1 MSLKIVCIGL
11 LTLIGF
17 PMLGYALLYGA
28 QINHL
33 GEFLQW
39 DERFNPI
46 AIGFGLMFGFVYAF
60 IALLFMQAPVFDGLN
75 TRMEHVIGELKL
87 SLFAGI
93 FLSICAGLGEELLFR
108 AALQPYLGIWISAI
122 LFVAIHGYLN
132 PWNWRF
138 SLYGLIILP
147 FVVILS
153 YGFDHFGLW
162 FAVMA
167 HFDYDAVLFTAM
179 VRENEDTAPRV

>member
-1 MSLKIVCIGL
+1 MSNKVLLLGL

-17 PMLGYALLYGA
+17 PVLGYLWLYGLHF
-28 QINHL
+28 QYVS
-33 GEFLQW
+33 EFFQW

-75 TRMEHVIGELKL
+75 SRMEHLIGELKL

-108 AALQPYLGIWISAI
+108 AALQPTLGIWMSSI

-167 HFDYDAVLFTAM
+167 HFAYDAVLFTII
-179 VRENEDTAPRV
+179 VND

>member
-1 MSLKIVCIGL
+1 MSNKVLLLGL

-17 PMLGYALLYGA
+17 PVLGYLWLYGLHF
-28 QINHL
+28 QYVS
-33 GEFLQW
+33 EFFQW

-75 TRMEHVIGELKL
+75 SRMEHLIGELKL

-108 AALQPYLGIWISAI
+108 AALQPTLGIWMSSI

-167 HFDYDAVLFTAM
+167 HFAYDVVLFTAM

>member
-1 MSLKIVCIGL
+1 MSNKILWIGL

-17 PMLGYALLYGA
+17 PVLGYLWLFGI
-28 QINHL
+28 QPQHV
-33 GEFLQW
+33 GEFMQW
-39 DERFNPI
+39 DERFNTI
-46 AIGFGLMFGFVYAF
+46 AIGYGLMFGFVYAF
-60 IALLFMQAPVFDGLN
+60 LALLFMQAPVFEGLN
-75 TRMEHVIGELKL
+75 SRIEHLIGELKL
-87 SLFAGI
+87 TLFGGV
-93 FLSICAGLGEELLFR
+93 FLSICAGIGEELLFR
-108 AALQPYLGIWISAI
+108 AALQPYLGIWITSV

-153 YGFDHFGLW
+153 YGFDYFGLW

-167 HFDYDAVLFTAM
+167 HFAYDAVLFTAL
-179 VRENEDTAPRV
+179 VCDNEGSDPTA

>member
-1 MSLKIVCIGL
+1 MSNKVLLLGL

-17 PMLGYALLYGA
+17 PVLGYLWLYGLHF
-28 QINHL
+28 QYV
-33 GEFLQW
+33 GEFFQW

-75 TRMEHVIGELKL
+75 SRMEHLIGELKL

-108 AALQPYLGIWISAI
+108 AALQPTLGIWMSSI

-167 HFDYDAVLFTAM
+167 HFAYDVVLFTAM

>member
-1 MSLKIVCIGL
+1 MSRSVILLGL

-17 PMLGYALLYGA
+17 PVLGYLWLYGL
-28 QINHL
+28 QFHHV
-33 GEFLQW
+33 GEFFQW
-39 DERFNPI
+39 DERLNPI

-75 TRMEHVIGELKL
+75 SRMENLIGELKL
-87 SLFAGI
+87 SLLAGI

-108 AALQPYLGIWISAI
+108 AALQPTLGIWISSI
-122 LFVAIHGYLN
+122 VFVAIHGYLN

-147 FVVILS
+147 FVIILS
-153 YGFDHFGLW
+153 YGFNHFGLW

-167 HFDYDAVLFTAM
+167 HFAYDAVLFTAM